1 MLTSSPESS
10 MRFPGSH
17 QRSEAGRISQVLLKA
32 CLNGPRSPAE
42 HKALPAT
49 PEALA
54 RDVALVATAGV
65 GAVHFHAKN
74 AAGFDTLEADH
85 LATALVAARSVRPAV
100 PLGVTTGAWAVADP
114 KERATLVRTWAV
126 LPDFASVNWHEPGA
140 EALAAALLERGIG
153 VEAGLWH
160 EQAIEAWLASP
171 HRDDCFRVLLELP
184 DGLDATDSRRDAETL
199 LAAVAEE
206 VRDHSRLLLHG
217 EGSSCWP
224 ALQYAANRGL
234 ATRIGLEDTLELP
247 DGSIALDNL
256 ALVRAAFEIIRSVD
270 PSSYRRS

>member
-224 ALQYAANRGL
+224 ALQYAAERGW

>member
-1 MLTSSPESS
+1 M
-10 MRFPGSH
+10 
-17 QRSEAGRISQVLLKA
+17 LLKA

-42 HKALPAT
+42 HPALPIS
-49 PEALA
+49 PKALA

-74 AAGFDTLEADH
+74 AAGFDTLEADD
-85 LATALVAARSVRPAV
+85 LAAALVAARAVRPAV

-114 KERATLVRTWAV
+114 KERAMLVRTWSV

-140 EALAAALLERGIG
+140 EALTAALLERGVG

-160 EQAIEAWLASP
+160 EQAVGAWSASP

-184 DGLDATDSRRDAETL
+184 DGLNATDSRRKADAL
-199 LAAVAEE
+199 LAAVGEE
-206 VRDHSRLLLHG
+206 VRDQSRLRVHG

-224 ALQYAANRGL
+224 AVRYAAECGL

-247 DGSIALDNL
+247 DGSIAPDNL
-256 ALVRAAFEIIRSVD
+256 ALVRAARDITRALD
-270 PSSYRRS
+270 ANQRHRRS